1 MPWSGS
7 PTVIKQ
13 LGCRAQA
20 AVRGWRVRRRVAAA
34 RASARA
40 DADADSEPGWGSDCD
55 ADPGRWL
62 PAAWGRGPSRAGDAG
77 VPAWLS
83 SAEPVGPGGGCGPGP
98 AGELAGDPP
107 ARTEVQPDG
116 HSVEGVSAWPSTAEP
131 DRGSQR
137 GPGGGDDRAGEEPE
151 RPVSLAAGEQSEGRG
166 PQHGAEG
173 PGQTAG
179 MGTRGAAGA
188 GVASEGGGAALETSS
203 TADQGVARG
212 IRHKVIRP

>member
-1 MPWSGS
+1 
-7 PTVIKQ
+7 
-13 LGCRAQA
+13 
-20 AVRGWRVRRRVAAA
+20 VRRRVAAA
-34 RASARA
+34 RTSARA

-62 PAAWGRGPSRAGDAG
+62 PAAWDRGPSRAGDAG

-83 SAEPVGPGGGCGPGP
+83 SAEPVGPGGGCRPGP
-98 AGELAGDPP
+98 AGELAGEPP
-107 ARTEVQPDG
+107 GHTEGQPNG

-137 GPGGGDDRAGEEPE
+137 GPGGGDESPGEEPE
-151 RPVSLAAGEQSEGRG
+151 CLGSLAAGEQSEGRG

-173 PGQTAG
+173 SGQTAE
-179 MGTRGAAGA
+179 MGTRSAAGA
-188 GVASEGGGAALETSS
+188 GVASEDGGAALETSS

-212 IRHKVIRP
+212 IRHAVSRT